1 MSPTIAE
8 MSIADYDDV
17 MSFWRDQ
24 EGLGLN
30 DSDSRG
36 QIAAFLERN
45 RGMSYVIRDQG
56 RVVAAVLCGHDGRRG
71 SLHHLAVAPSH
82 RKRGLGRLLVQRCL
96 DRLREE
102 GIQKCNIF
110 LFATNEEGQRFW
122 RAIGYRE
129 RGDLK
134 LLQRVID

>member
-8 MSIADYDDV
+8 MSIADYDEV

-56 RVVAAVLCGHDGRRG
+56 CVVAAVLCGHDGRRG
-71 SLHHLAVAPSH
+71 SLHHLAVASSH

-110 LFATNEEGQRFW
+110 LFATNEEGQQFW

-129 RGDLK
+129 RGDLR